1 MSESDS
7 CPHCDME
14 IKPSDVFEL
23 SDVSGNEVDELIECP
38 NCGKL
43 IRANLGTSL
52 HISLTSEDDYLWY
65 LLSRQ
70 ESTVQLLIA
79 HEDKY
84 YKGYYIDRL
93 NEINREIEQVR
104 KNIKFNNDVLG
115 DFNDL

>member
-1 MSESDS
+1 MSESDF
-7 CPHCDME
+7 CPHCDRE

-43 IRANLGTSL
+43 IRANLETSL
-52 HISLTSEDDYLWY
+52 HISLTSEDDYLFY

-79 HEDKY
+79 HEDKD

>member
-1 MSESDS
+1 MSEIDY
-7 CPHCDME
+7 CPYCGGE
-14 IKPSDVFEL
+14 IEPSDVFET
-23 SDVSGNEVDELIECP
+23 SDVSGNEVDELVECP
-38 NCGKL
+38 NCSKL
-43 IRANLGTSL
+43 IRASLEPRL
-52 HISLTSEDDYLWY
+52 HIYLTSEDDYLFY

-93 NEINREIEQVR
+93 NEVNREIEQVR
-104 KNIKFNNDVLG
+104 KNIKFNNEVLG